1 MSDIALAGAVVQSS
15 AGKDKGSLYLVVA
28 VNPNGDVWIAD
39 GRKRK
44 GYSPKK
50 KNPCHLSILAWD
62 DEIGKRLQAHEK
74 VSDELLRRV
83 LQKYSA
89 NAVQGGLTCQ
99 KRML

>member
-1 MSDIALAGAVVQSS
+1 VSDIALVGGAVVQSN
-15 AGKDKGSLYLVVA
+15 AGKDKGGLYLVVA

-44 GYSPKK
+44 EHSPKK
-50 KNPCHLSILAWD
+50 KNPRHLRALAWN

-83 LQKYSA
+83 LQEYGAMRSRE
-89 NAVQGGLTCQ
+89 G
-99 KRML
+99 